1 MIHLITGLPGA
12 SKTLNT
18 IAYIDSNPD
27 FANRPIYYIRIKEL
41 TLPWIELTEDGVRD
55 WQSLPDGAIVV
66 IDEGQYIFPTRDPKK
81 SLPEFI
87 LALSEH
93 RHRGFDFFVITQS
106 PMILD
111 AGFRRF
117 VGKHTH
123 YERVFGLLSAKRFE
137 WEKCQSD
144 VDDFFIRKSAVVT
157 RVPFN
162 KKYYGVYKSAEI
174 HTVKRKIPFKVFAPF
189 LLLSLIIGAGWYHF
203 HDRFSPPAAV
213 DAVKEKVK
221 DSTDSE
227 HLGLNTLN
235 GSKSKKYL
243 TLAEYVDLHTP
254 RIADIPSSAPV
265 YDELTKPKTFPKPQ
279 CIRAETTSNCQCY
292 TQQATK
298 LNISQSVC
306 NSIVDNGYFDD
317 TKPDMPEPKAES
329 AGSSVA
335 PRSAG
340 GSFTSL

>member
-1 MIHLITGLPGA
+1 MIHLITGIPGA
-12 SKTLNT
+12 SKTLNA

-41 TLPWIELTEDGVRD
+41 TLPWFELTEDEVRN
-55 WQSLPDGAIVV
+55 WESLPDGSIIV
-66 IDEGQYIFPTRDPKK
+66 IDEAQYIFPTRDPKK
-81 SLPEFI
+81 PLPEFI

-106 PMILD
+106 PMLLD

-123 YERVFGLLSAKRFE
+123 YERVFGLNSAKRFE

-144 VDDFFIRKSAVVT
+144 VDDFFVRKSAVIT

-189 LLLSLIIGAGWYHF
+189 ILLAIIIGAGWYHF
-203 HDRFSPPAAV
+203 HDRF
-213 DAVKEKVK
+213 DAPVVAETIKEKVN
-221 DSTDSE
+221 SSANTDNFS
-227 HLGLNTLN
+227 LNAI
-235 GSKSKKYL
+235 GSSKQKRPM
-243 TLAEYVDLHTP
+243 TQEEYIALRAP
-254 RIADIPSSAPV
+254 RVADIPSSAPI
-265 YDELTKPKTFPKPQ
+265 YDELTKPRSFPRAQ
-279 CIRAETTSNCQCY
+279 CMRREATKDCQCY

-317 TKPDMPEPKAES
+317 TKSEHGEPSAEG
-329 AGSSVA
+329 AQKGEA
-335 PRSAG
+335 ARSAG
-340 GSFTSL
+340 AALTSL

>member
-27 FANRPIYYIRIKEL
+27 FANRPVYYLRIKEL
-41 TLPWIELTEDGVRD
+41 TLPWFELTEDETRN
-55 WQSLPDGAIVV
+55 WQALPDGSIIV
-66 IDEGQYIFPTRDPKK
+66 IDEAQYIFPTRDPKK
-81 SLPEFI
+81 PLPEFI

-106 PMILD
+106 PMLLD

-123 YERVFGLLSAKRFE
+123 YERVFGLNSAKRFE

-144 VDDFFIRKSAVVT
+144 VDDYFIRKSAVISRLT
-157 RVPFN
+157 FN

-189 LLLSLIIGAGWYHF
+189 ILLAIIIFAGWYHF
-203 HDRFSPPAAV
+203 HDRFDAPVAAETI
-213 DAVKEKVK
+213 KGKVNS
-221 DSTDSE
+221 STDPDSFS
-227 HLGLNTLN
+227 LNTV
-235 GSKSKKYL
+235 GSSKQKKPL
-243 TLAEYVDLHTP
+243 TQQEYMALRTP
-254 RIADIPSSAPV
+254 RVADIPSSAPI
-265 YDELTKPKTFPKPQ
+265 YDHLTEPKTFPRAQ
-279 CIRAETTSNCQCY
+279 CMRLEDTKNCQCY

-317 TKPDMPEPKAES
+317 TKSEHGEPSAEG
-329 AGSSVA
+329 AQKGEA
-335 PRSAG
+335 ARSAG

>member
-27 FANRPIYYIRIKEL
+27 FSNRPVYYLRIKEL
-41 TLPWIELTEDGVRD
+41 TLPWIELTEQDAKD
-55 WQSLPDGAIVV
+55 WQALPDGAIVV
-66 IDEGQYIFPTRDPKK
+66 IDEAQYIFPTRDPKK
-81 SLPEFI
+81 PLPEFI

-106 PMILD
+106 PMLLD

-123 YERVFGLLSAKRFE
+123 YERVFGFNSAKRFE

-144 VDDFFIRKSAVVT
+144 VDDYFVRKSAIISRVT
-157 RVPFN
+157 FN

-189 LLLSLIIGAGWYHF
+189 ILLAIIIAAGWYHF
-203 HDRFSPPAAV
+203 HDRFDAPEAVESVKQAAHVATDPNNFSLNSISP
-213 DAVKEKVK
+213 
-221 DSTDSE
+221 
-227 HLGLNTLN
+227 
-235 GSKSKKYL
+235 SKQKKTITYE
-243 TLAEYVDLHTP
+243 EYIALRTP
-254 RIADIPSSAPV
+254 RIADIPSSAPI
-265 YDELTKPKTFPKPQ
+265 YDELTQPKTFPKTN
-279 CIRAETTSNCQCY
+279 CVRFEATKHCQCY

-317 TKPDMPEPKAES
+317 TKNESGQSSAEG
-329 AGSSVA
+329 AQKGEA
-335 PRSAG
+335 ARSAG
-340 GSFTSL
+340 GRFTSL